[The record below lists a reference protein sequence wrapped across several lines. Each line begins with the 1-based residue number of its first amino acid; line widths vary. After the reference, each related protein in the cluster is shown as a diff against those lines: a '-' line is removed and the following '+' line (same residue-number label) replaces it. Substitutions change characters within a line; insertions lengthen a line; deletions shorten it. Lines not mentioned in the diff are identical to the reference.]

1 MTVQRTA
8 KNWSMM
14 SNARQYSKHQNKLN
28 NIVTLL
34 NHQLQILLRT
44 FERQGDLFRECSAVK
59 LSVVIGIDKNGLQ
72 GSSKVFLAEVLTLT
86 NERTQR
92 HCYLHLDTGE
102 VLNNDTRVKDNKND
116 YPTIAISGL
125 QSVVTGKNCDDVTDT
140 ETANRLQS

>member
-1 MTVQRTA
+1 M
-8 KNWSMM
+8 
-14 SNARQYSKHQNKLN
+14 
-28 NIVTLL
+28 
-34 NHQLQILLRT
+34 
-44 FERQGDLFRECSAVK
+44 K

-140 ETANRLQS
+140 ETANRL